1 MNIVFSICSSA
12 FDRRVLSLD
21 LVGGLY
27 SAMQQQCEGNIAHM
41 EREVARIN
49 SRSNLRWATNLP

>member
-27 SAMQQQCEGNIAHM
+27 SVMQQQCEGNIAHM

-49 SRSNLRWATNLP
+49 SGSNL